1 MNRLA
6 IIEDLKRKPSKK
18 LKRRV
23 SEPKDVE
30 PADIPRL
37 ERTRSAPGMLE
48 EPPML
53 KKTSIPPLK
62 ASIRSS
68 KVNLPNMD
76 ERGGGGGSSSVRED
90 KKRQNLFAMKQK
102 VEAQPVLSQEDI
114 QKQLFD
120 FMRRANCDSAKTQ
133 EFLVQLLENYESQR
147 EPQEQ
152 SHSIISDLPST
163 LSRISK
169 HIDKVD
175 EQTAQIRDQTFY
187 NQVETTARFDA
198 AVGLLSRKIEHCFD
212 TMKQELRQEF
222 LEVKMGQQT
231 GFSDV
236 KTGIEEVKSIT
247 GTILTEGREHHRDL
261 KDRIVEF
268 REAAMEKFADLK
280 RHIQDLA
287 RYQQTC
293 LPLDLSSITAAL
305 NSFLRCLYFFCLAVI
320 NGFLLLKQYYMW
332 LRMQI
337 LDAFVY
343 SFSWIPIPNIDKCLT
358 VIFICIESMIW
369 ITLIDT
375 IGEFFG
381 YEKVGT
387 KVLMFLGTLLVDSIT
402 ALLDIIIWAIKNN
415 PISQILK
422 STYQELVKSNSWV
435 KYFDETTTS
444 IKEFFYS
451 LFDIMN
457 WVDSY
462 RKSMG
467 TGWGSWGLRGG
478 SISHAG
484 IANLKGGSDYTTSM
498 KEINIR
504 NINKMMDIV
513 YRALEHKLSTSELK
527 MLEEHIMKKETKV
540 ICEKLLY
547 FFSMFTSLIITGK
560 VKYPSSKKL
569 LTIHRKSNS
578 KLNSKPKTQKRRP
591 KSI

>member
-1 MNRLA
+1 MNRSA

-18 LKRRV
+18 LKRRM
-23 SEPKDVE
+23 SEPKDLE
-30 PADIPRL
+30 TPRL

-48 EPPML
+48 EPPIL

-68 KVNLPNMD
+68 TVQLAKMD
-76 ERGGGGGSSSVRED
+76 ERGAGGGSASVRED

-102 VEAQPVLSQEDI
+102 VDAQPVLSQEEM
-114 QKQLFD
+114 QKQLAD
-120 FMRRANCDSAKTQ
+120 FMRRTNCDSARTH
-133 EFLVQLLENYESQR
+133 EFLSHILENYESQR
-147 EPQEQ
+147 EPQEE
-152 SHSIISDLPST
+152 SHAIISDLPSS

-169 HIDKVD
+169 HIDRVD
-175 EQTAQIRDQTFY
+175 ETITQTRDESYF
-187 NQVETTARFDA
+187 NHVEMTARFDA
-198 AVGLLSRKIEHCFD
+198 AVGLLSRKIENGFH
-212 TMKQELRQEF
+212 TMKEELRQEL
-222 LEVKMGQQT
+222 LEVKTGQQS
-231 GFSDV
+231 GFADV
-236 KTGIEEVKSIT
+236 KAGIEEVKGIT

-268 REAAMEKFADLK
+268 REAAMDRFADLK

-287 RYQQTC
+287 RQQQTC

-305 NSFLRCLYFFCLAVI
+305 NSFLRCLYFFCIAII

-332 LRMQI
+332 LRTQI

-358 VIFICIESMIW
+358 IMFICIESMIW

-375 IGEFFG
+375 IGVFFG

-387 KVLMFLGTLLVDSIT
+387 KLLMFLGTLLVDSIT
-402 ALLDIIIWAIKNN
+402 ALLDIIIWAIENN
-415 PISQILK
+415 PITKILK
-422 STYQELVKSNSWV
+422 KTYEELVKNNLWV

-451 LFDIMN
+451 LLDIMN
-457 WVDSY
+457 WIDGY

-467 TGWGSWGLRGG
+467 SGWGSWGLRGG
-478 SISHAG
+478 SQIE
-484 IANLKGGSDYTTSM
+484 IANLKGGSDYIISM
-498 KEINIR
+498 KEINIK

-527 MLEEHIMKKETKV
+527 MLEEHLMQKETKI
-540 ICEKLLY
+540 ICEKLLH
-547 FFSMFTSLIITGK
+547 FFSMFTTLIITGK

-578 KLNSKPKTQKRRP
+578 NSNSKPKTQKRRP
-591 KSI
+591 NSI